1 MFRTKKIKV
10 GRHRIEA
17 FSIKLLSKSF
27 VLLKGRKG
35 YVMCGY
41 LNVKTA
47 EKFNDAAAMVT
58 GVATIEEALKTQVRA
73 CTRPA
78 QRLGIYKGQPV
89 REALMIFA

>member
-1 MFRTKKIKV
+1 MFRIKKIKV
-10 GRHRIEA
+10 GRHHIEA
-17 FSIKLLSKSF
+17 FSAKLLSKSF

-41 LNVKTA
+41 LNIKTA
-47 EKFNDAAAMVT
+47 EKFNDPAAMVT
-58 GVATIEEALKTQVRA
+58 GVATIEDALKAQVCA
-73 CTRPA
+73 CTRSA